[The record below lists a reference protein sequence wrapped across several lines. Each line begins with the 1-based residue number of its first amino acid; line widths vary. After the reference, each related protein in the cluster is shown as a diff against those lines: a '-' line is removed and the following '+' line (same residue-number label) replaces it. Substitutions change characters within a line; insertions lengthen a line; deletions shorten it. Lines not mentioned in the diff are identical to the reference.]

1 MRPEVFSREQ
11 VQAWEQRWFAAGNSN
26 YGLMQQAAWQMMP
39 HIVQYIDY
47 LKQDQAVQHQA
58 SIGVY

>member
-39 HIVQYIDY
+39 HIVQYIDS
-47 LKQDQAVQHQA
+47 LKQVHTVQH
-58 SIGVY
+58 